1 MSAEFRLIMISAMY
15 ENGGNTTQRL
25 LDGHPELFAYPF
37 ESQVGTKYVLDHF
50 SSMFPLKYRWPV
62 FPLSGDPAA
71 DYETI
76 IDEECKVRLK
86 TPRSS
91 KFRDYPMDMS
101 DRDRKEVFLQV
112 MADRARTRASL
123 IEAFFRSSA
132 EAWRDYA
139 RSGREHV
146 HVGYSPIIVVD
157 ADKIVTDLPG
167 GHVLHV
173 VRNPWSAYADTKKR
187 AVPLS
192 LPHYLAA
199 WCINQMAALTY
210 SKMFPD
216 QVHVLRFEDIVADP
230 VRVLGRFLARLD
242 IAPSPTLARPSWN
255 GNPLAEVYPWGTVR
269 IPTPEANRSTADELS
284 TSEKDEIRL
293 RAGVV
298 LEHFGYTDFLAQSRS
313 AA

>member
-1 MSAEFRLIMISAMY
+1 MSDSFRLIMISAMY

-76 IDEECKVRLK
+76 IDEECKVRIK

-91 KFRDYPMDMS
+91 TFRDYPMEMS
-101 DRDRKEVFLQV
+101 DRDRKEAFLRI
-112 MADRARTRASL
+112 MAGRERTRASL

-139 RSGREHV
+139 GSGRERT

-167 GHVLHV
+167 AHVLHV
-173 VRNPWSAYADTKKR
+173 VRNPFSAYGDTKKR
-187 AVPLS
+187 PVPLS
-192 LPHYLAA
+192 LPHYITG

-210 SKMFPD
+210 STMFPD
-216 QVHVLRFEDIVADP
+216 RVHVLRFEDIVTDP
-230 VRVLGRFLARLD
+230 EQVLGRFLDRLG
-242 IAPSPTLARPSWN
+242 IGPSPTLGRPSWN
-255 GNPLAEVYPWGTVR
+255 GKALAEVYPWGTVR
-269 IPTPEANRSTADELS
+269 IPTPEANRATAEEL
-284 TSEKDEIRL
+284 TAAEVQEIRD
-293 RAGVV
+293 RAGVL
-298 LEHFGYTDFLAQSRS
+298 LESFGYTDFLGRTRS